1 MTESGKIV
9 FVFNVPFKEK
19 DSAKR
24 LGCRWNP
31 DEKHWYYKCDLKN
44 YEGYPDIAIPY
55 DFPITEVKCDDKDD
69 TELDAIKKKVNKR
82 HCYNLVKNIKTD
94 PSLFGK

>member
-1 MTESGKIV
+1 
-9 FVFNVPFKEK
+9 
-19 DSAKR
+19 
-24 LGCRWNP
+24 
-31 DEKHWYYKCDLKN
+31 
-44 YEGYPDIAIPY
+44 IPY

-94 PSLFGK
+94 PSLFGEKDTKKYEKKENTKWDECVFEINKKA